1 MFKNAEKIP
10 QQKKQ
15 LIMKYNRWVSAI
27 GSLMSSCPNLYNYPS
42 SLERKVID
50 SLVNEM
56 SLLD

>member
-1 MFKNAEKIP
+1 MLKKYLNK
-10 QQKKQ
+10 KKQ